1 MSSEYDFPARVFR
14 NNYNSNS
21 PAFIAL
27 RDDHVSM
34 GLPFQNIEMS
44 EDGVNINAGAGGM
57 VAINCLTYM
66 GPFVMKTPWP
76 FDMIPGI
83 VSPFPGGLN
92 YASGITEIAELAS
105 DAAALMRLASPSPV

>member
-1 MSSEYDFPARVFR
+1 MNDFDFPAKVFR
-14 NNYNSNS
+14 NNYNSNGK
-21 PAFIAL
+21 AFIAL
-27 RDDHVSM
+27 RDDHVCM

-76 FDMIPGI
+76 FDMIPSMFNPLPAG
-83 VSPFPGGLN
+83 VN
-92 YASGITEIAELAS
+92 YASGITDIPALAA
-105 DAAALMRLASPSPV
+105 DAAGLMGLLT